1 MLEEKDEVENLGST
15 PSSNSYAL
23 TTDIIGDNID
33 ITRSPSQMSVE
44 HRRKSFYWFLL
55 VGLEKRILNDSL
67 QDDVPK
73 ADIFKVANSVFVP
86 NYQDCETLD
95 KNFIFHIAKVLVK
108 HVNCLNSY

>member
-1 MLEEKDEVENLGST
+1 MLEEKDEVEKSGST

-44 HRRKSFYWFLL
+44 HRRKSWHWFLL

-67 QDDVPK
+67 KDDVPK
-73 ADIFKVANSVFVP
+73 SRHF
-86 NYQDCETLD
+86 
-95 KNFIFHIAKVLVK
+95 
-108 HVNCLNSY
+108 